1 MIIKEN
7 QIRNAKESFA
17 LAIYATTHGI
27 EAAQR
32 LAEEKGLLFDKE
44 IALKHIAAFLGAD
57 VAAGQRAIWDDAKMQ
72 ELREKVACMIDKESG
87 KRRLHYLATSLLITV
102 TRTAQDLIN
111 SLSPAH
117 WQQSELALMGAN
129 RGSAVD
135 AMRGETDKLPK
146 IEPSLDIEG
155 NFLYIGLV
163 LASEG
168 HALPT
173 SQDAMLLFI
182 DSEQIT
188 EFEFDRGHD
197 KAIDLTVR
205 VSDEYVARAG
215 EKGVTLRY
223 NPDLKEIAV
232 IIGNDFEESR

>member
-1 MIIKEN
+1 
-7 QIRNAKESFA
+7 
-17 LAIYATTHGI
+17 
-27 EAAQR
+27 
-32 LAEEKGLLFDKE
+32 
-44 IALKHIAAFLGAD
+44 
-57 VAAGQRAIWDDAKMQ
+57 
-72 ELREKVACMIDKESG
+72 
-87 KRRLHYLATSLLITV
+87 
-102 TRTAQDLIN
+102 
-111 SLSPAH
+111 
-117 WQQSELALMGAN
+117 MGAN